1 MRRLHRVVNPHFDPS
16 PLPSNGR
23 TMVMLTGSCLC
34 GGVAYEVDAAV
45 GPIAHCHCATCR
57 KAHGSAFSSVSS
69 VPRDKFRWTRRR
81 EQTCLPAMNRRPVK
95 SGVFAQSAGSQIVA
109 ERAGQSTVILRLG
122 CVDTP
127 ITDRP
132 KAHHGSIPRIR
143 FLSCRRASPDLSR
156 RDDSVHPTLKPIREV
171 SSASVSKDVKQQ
183 RQSQRSKMRQCK

>member
-1 MRRLHRVVNPHFDPS
+1 MVAAGRSAAWLAGCIRIAARDAHAQLCVGSAGVVNHHFDPS
-16 PLPSNGR
+16 PLPSNER

-69 VPRDKFRWTRRR
+69 VPRDKFRWTKGANLLASYESSPGKVRRF
-81 EQTCLPAMNRRPVK
+81 CSK
-95 SGVFAQSAGSQIVA
+95 CGSQIVA

-132 KAHHGSIPRIR
+132 KAHIWRSQG
-143 FLSCRRASPDLSR
+143 ASWFDP
-156 RDDSVHPTLKPIREV
+156 
-171 SSASVSKDVKQQ
+171 KDPLPELPEGFA
-183 RQSQRSKMRQCK
+183 